1 MANCFWPTFNVTLRR
16 CFHSSRSAQGVPRK
30 RAIARGF
37 ALGLTGSIVGATAY
51 DGLVNRFE
59 NVQGAQRFLRS
70 LAIGLSISVDY
81 AWSLK
86 GLQEGDGLYEAVLPE
101 IHLRSAKK
109 LLDGCLANGG
119 LYIKIGQG
127 VAAVNHIIPKEYVDT
142 LRQLEDRCLTR
153 QPGEVRSLFIEDFG
167 SPPEEIFASF
177 QYEAIAAAS
186 LAQVFH
192 AVTKSGEEVAVKVQY
207 ADLRKRFDGD
217 LRTIMFL
224 QRLVALLHKNYNF
237 GWIIDDL
244 QGTLREELDFIH
256 EGKNAERCSKDLERF
271 DFVYVPKVLWN
282 LTNERIL
289 TTEFIDGCKISDR
302 DAIQAMQLNLSE
314 IDKQLFT
321 TFGQQIFST
330 GFVHA
335 DPHPGNVFV
344 RKDPSNK
351 KRLQLVLLDH
361 GLYEQL
367 APGVRENLCRFWE
380 AIVLRDHAAMQH
392 YSNALNVT
400 DYRTFAEILLQRPLE
415 LKGTGKFSTRLSEQD
430 VAYMAKQAK
439 EHFDRIMG
447 TLKSMP
453 RNLILVIRNLNTIR
467 SIARDHG
474 DPIDRPKILA
484 RCALAALC
492 PSRRDVRNFLWVAFR
507 KLRFEFLLWRQ
518 SFHYWIVSYYLR
530 MLTRAGR
537 SPDTSHLMNINVDV

>member
-1 MANCFWPTFNVTLRR
+1 V
-16 CFHSSRSAQGVPRK
+16 G
-30 RAIARGF
+30 
-37 ALGLTGSIVGATAY
+37 GATY
-51 DGLVNRFE
+51 DGLANGFE
-59 NVQGAQRFLRS
+59 NVQGAQRFARS
-70 LAIGLSISVDY
+70 FAIGLSISLDY

-86 GLQEGDGLYEAVLPE
+86 GLQEGDGRYETVLPE

-109 LLDGCLANGG
+109 LLAGCLANGG

-127 VAAVNHIIPKEYVDT
+127 VAAINHIVPKEYVDT

-167 SPPEEIFASF
+167 SPPEDLFASF

-186 LAQVFH
+186 LAQVFR
-192 AVTKSGEEVAVKVQY
+192 AVTKSGEQVAVKVQY

-217 LRTIMFL
+217 LRTIIFL
-224 QRLVALLHKNYNF
+224 QKLVALLHKNYNF

-244 QGTLREELDFIH
+244 QGTLREELDFVH
-256 EGKNAERCSKDLERF
+256 EGKNAERCAKDLARF
-271 DFVYVPKVLWN
+271 EFVYVPKVLWH

-289 TTEFIDGCKISDR
+289 TTEFIDGCKVSDR
-302 DAIQAMQLNLSE
+302 ESIAAMRLDVSVV
-314 IDKQLFT
+314 DKQLFT
-321 TFGQQIFST
+321 AFGQQIFAT

-344 RKDPSNK
+344 RQDPSNT
-351 KRLQLVLLDH
+351 KRMQLVLLDH

-367 APGVRENLCRFWE
+367 DPVVRENLCRFWE
-380 AIVLRDHAAMQH
+380 AIVLRDHAAMKH
-392 YSNALNVT
+392 YSNALNVP
-400 DYRTFAEILLQRPLE
+400 DYRTFAEILLQRPIE
-415 LKGTGKFSTRLSEQD
+415 FSGMGGKFSTRLTEQD
-430 VAYMAKQAK
+430 LAYMAKQAK

-453 RNLILVIRNLNTIR
+453 KNLILVLRNLNTIR

-474 DPIDRPKILA
+474 DPVDRPTILA

-492 PSRRDVRNFLWVAFR
+492 PSRRDVRNFLWVTFR
-507 KLRFEFLLWRQ
+507 KLRFEFLLW
-518 SFHYWIVSYYLR
+518 
-530 MLTRAGR
+530 
-537 SPDTSHLMNINVDV
+537 

>member
-1 MANCFWPTFNVTLRR
+1 MANRFWPIFNVSLRR
-16 CFHSSRSAQGVPRK
+16 GFHSSRSAQSVPRK
-30 RAIARGF
+30 RSIARGF
-37 ALGLTGSIVGATAY
+37 AFGLTGCIVGATTY
-51 DGLVNRFE
+51 DGLVNGFE
-59 NVQGAQRFLRS
+59 NIQGAQRFLRS

-186 LAQVFH
+186 LAQVFR
-192 AVTKSGEEVAVKVQY
+192 AVTKSGEQVAVKVQY

-256 EGKNAERCSKDLERF
+256 EGKNAERCAKDLERF
-271 DFVYVPKVLWN
+271 DSVYVPKVLWN

-289 TTEFIDGCKISDR
+289 TTEFIDGCKVSDR
-302 DAIQAMQLNLSE
+302 DSIQAMELNLSE

-392 YSNALNVT
+392 YSNALNVA

-439 EHFDRIMG
+439 EHFDRIME

-453 RNLILVIRNLNTIR
+453 RNLILIIRNLNTIR

-474 DPIDRPKILA
+474 DPVDRPKILA

-492 PSRRDVRNFLWVAFR
+492 PSRRDVRNFLWVTFR

-530 MLTRAGR
+530 MLTRVGR
-537 SPDTSHLMNINVDV
+537 SPDTSHLMNINIDV